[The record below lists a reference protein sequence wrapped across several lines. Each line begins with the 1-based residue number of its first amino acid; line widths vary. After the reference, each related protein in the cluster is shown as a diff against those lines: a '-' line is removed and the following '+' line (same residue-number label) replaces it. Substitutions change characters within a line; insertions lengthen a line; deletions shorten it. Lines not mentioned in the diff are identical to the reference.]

1 MKRLVKA
8 FFGAYFSVFIP
19 HPPAFSSES
28 RGAIVCGLQAVW
40 LLQNI
45 LGVLIIIS
53 VLICYPC
60 NHVHSESVVAFEP
73 HSLSRMLS
81 TLYYHRLYTR
91 TYVWYNI
98 FSD

>member
-1 MKRLVKA
+1 MGPISQSL
-8 FFGAYFSVFIP
+8 YL
-19 HPPAFSSES
+19 PPAFSSES

-40 LLQNI
+40 LLQNV

-81 TLYYHRLYTR
+81 TLVVGHH
-91 TYVWYNI
+91 I
-98 FSD
+98 

>member
-1 MKRLVKA
+1 MYTAWMIILRDYFKLLEKKEVK
-8 FFGAYFSVFIP
+8 F
-19 HPPAFSSES
+19 E
-28 RGAIVCGLQAVW
+28 IVLPV
-40 LLQNI
+40 
-45 LGVLIIIS
+45 VIS
-53 VLICYPC
+53 ICYPC